1 MILDTSKMK
10 GSPPVVVAHVHV
22 NACQIGSLKRHL
34 VSLDRRLNSV
44 QNISTFY
51 LGCSKQEL
59 DKLQTLFLVVLHF
72 RVLLVACVLSNL
84 ERV

>member
-1 MILDTSKMK
+1 M
-10 GSPPVVVAHVHV
+10 SPED
-22 NACQIGSLKRHL
+22 L
-34 VSLDRRLNSV
+34 VGQQL
-44 QNISTFY
+44 Y
-51 LGCSKQEL
+51 LGRSKQEL